1 MNTIFKDLATMVHEQ
16 GDTVNSIEA
25 NVDHATISVHDGADQ
40 LRQAEIY
47 KVSNNGIYFLTY
59 AHFILFQFTF
69 PFHFV

>member
-1 MNTIFKDLATMVHEQ
+1 MVHEQ

-47 KVSNNGIYFLTY
+47 KVWIVALYIFTY
-59 AHFILFQFTF
+59 AHFILLCFLLLFILLNF
-69 PFHFV
+69 DLM